1 VSQIPTETRWR
12 ETSSS
17 GTWHWD
23 DGNGFQLLRHDL
35 TLDRDRSR
43 SAMEKTPAART
54 GSGSASLG
62 FGRTEGVL
70 SKYTNLIQGWQ
81 NRYRTLAEPEHMLVH
96 AELYTDTVSY
106 RITKTHSRRGTD
118 CSLGLNRIFIIFVYY
133 YVFFFKVLFFF

>member
-96 AELYTDTVSY
+96 AELTLTLCHIVLP
-106 RITKTHSRRGTD
+106 THSRRGID

-133 YVFFFKVLFFF
+133 YDFFLKFFFF